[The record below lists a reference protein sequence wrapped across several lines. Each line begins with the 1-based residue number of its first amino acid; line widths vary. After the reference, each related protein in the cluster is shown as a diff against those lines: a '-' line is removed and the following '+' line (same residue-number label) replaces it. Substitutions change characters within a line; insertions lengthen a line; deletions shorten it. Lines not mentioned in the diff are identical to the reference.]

1 MPETADITVPHP
13 VLHRQIEAILANWG
27 MHRGDAAEIASF
39 LVETDLRG
47 IASHGASMLPMYDG
61 MRQAGTLVMRP
72 DVRVVRETPALAVLD
87 GGAGLGHLVA
97 RRAMD
102 MAVAKSRDTGIAA
115 VSVFNSHHFGAAG
128 LYAEIAAKAGM
139 LGLVT
144 ASARTQAVLPT
155 GGSSPLLG
163 TNPLAFAA
171 PAGRHR
177 PFLLDMA
184 TSTVAVNKIKVYA
197 YSGKML
203 PAGWVV
209 DDAGQ
214 VVTDPVLGLKWCQDA
229 GGGGLLPLGGLAET
243 GGHKGYG
250 LGLMAQILGSTL
262 AGGSFS
268 PLRDGKPGPP
278 GPDNI
283 GHFVLAIRPDMFRME
298 GSFERDM
305 EDMIDVLHASAPVDA
320 GRPVLV
326 AGEPEYNT
334 KAHRLVEGIPI
345 AAVLLRQ
352 MRQIA
357 ADTGAPFLLESNK

>member
-1 MPETADITVPHP
+1 MPDTPDTIVQHP
-13 VLHRQIEAILANWG
+13 VLHRQLEAILAGWG
-27 MHRGDAAEIASF
+27 MHPAEAAEIATL

-47 IASHGASMLPMYDG
+47 IASHGASMLPMYDD
-61 MRQAGTLVMRP
+61 MRRAGTLLMRP
-72 DVRVVRETPALAVLD
+72 DVRVRRETAVLAVLD

-97 RRAMD
+97 RRAME
-102 MAVAKSRDTGIAA
+102 MAVDKARETGIGA

-128 LYAEIAAKAGM
+128 LYAEVAAQAGM

-155 GGSSPLLG
+155 GGTAPLLG

-184 TSTVAVNKIKVYA
+184 TSTVAVNKVKVYA
-197 YSGKML
+197 YGGRPL

-209 DDAGQ
+209 DDAGG
-214 VVTDPVLGLKWCQDA
+214 VVTDPVLGLRWCQA
-229 GGGGLLPLGGLAET
+229 PGGGGLLPLGGLSET

-250 LGLMAQILGSTL
+250 LGLMAQVLGSTL

-268 PLRDGKPGPP
+268 PLRERAGGPP

-283 GHFVLAIRPDMFRME
+283 GHFMLAIRPDMFRVE

-305 EDMIDVLHASAPVDA
+305 EDMIDVLHASAPADA
-320 GRPVLV
+320 RRPVLV
-326 AGEPEYNT
+326 AGEPEYDT
-334 KAHRLVEGIPI
+334 RARRLVEGIPVAGVLLEQLRRI
-345 AAVLLRQ
+345 AAG
-352 MRQIA
+352 A
-357 ADTGAPFLLESNK
+357 GAPFLLGSTA

>member
-1 MPETADITVPHP
+1 MPDIADTIVSHV
-13 VLHRQIEAILANWG
+13 VLQRQVEAILASWG
-27 MHRGDAAEIASF
+27 MHPGDAAEIASL

-47 IASHGASMLPMYDG
+47 IASHGASILPMYDG
-61 MRQAGTLVMRP
+61 MRQAGTLLMRP
-72 DVRVVRETPALAVLD
+72 EVRVVRETPVLAVLD

-97 RRAMD
+97 RQAMD
-102 MAVAKSRDTGIAA
+102 MAVAKSRDAGIGA

-155 GGSSPLLG
+155 GGTAPLLG

-197 YSGKML
+197 YGAKQL
-203 PAGWVV
+203 PPGWVV

-214 VVTDPVLGLKWCQDA
+214 VVTDPVLGLQWCQDA
-229 GGGGLLPLGGLAET
+229 GGGGLLPLGGLTET

-268 PLRDGKPGPP
+268 PLRDGRPGPP

-305 EDMIDVLHASAPVDA
+305 EDMIDALHASAPIDA
-320 GRPVLV
+320 KRPVLV
-326 AGEPEYNT
+326 AGEPEYAT
-334 KAHRLVEGIPI
+334 KARRLVEGIPI

-352 MRQIA
+352 LQQIA
-357 ADTGAPFLLESNK
+357 ADSGAPFLLGSDT